1 MATHSIL
8 QATIWTHH
16 VHFLEEKVLPHGAT
30 STIWNVGKQGSK
42 VVAYCDTAAKKMEK
56 AFYRQGA
63 LWKGPS
69 LGFGSCTSQP
79 LGCPASSARPLGVGG
94 AIEDHLSLLHL

>member
-1 MATHSIL
+1 YAKGSAVLLRPPHKGQWGHPSGDSLLLPSPVATHSIL

-30 STIWNVGKQGSK
+30 FTIWNVGKQGSK

-56 AFYRQGA
+56 AFYR
-63 LWKGPS
+63 
-69 LGFGSCTSQP
+69 
-79 LGCPASSARPLGVGG
+79 
-94 AIEDHLSLLHL
+94 